1 MYNFHPE
8 LYTHNPI
15 KGKCSHNC
23 EYCYMLGL
31 RERYLLDDTLRI
43 NRNELKQG
51 LGSDRFVF
59 VGSSTDMF
67 AEDVP
72 SEWIEDVLTQLNR
85 YPQNQYLL
93 QSKNPAR
100 FLDFLNH
107 PLLVNHSGQVIFC
120 TTVESDKDF
129 PEISDA
135 PRISARIDALR
146 ELNEKGFRTMITV
159 EPIMAFSNPVSL
171 ANLITSVNPEQVNI
185 GANTASW
192 IPLIEPTK
200 EEVLTLINEL
210 NNRGIK
216 IHLKDNLDRLIK

>member
-1 MYNFHPE
+1 
-8 LYTHNPI
+8 
-15 KGKCSHNC
+15 
-23 EYCYMLGL
+23 MLGL
-31 RERYLLDDTLRI
+31 RDRYLLDDTLRI

-72 SEWIEDVLTQLNR
+72 SGWIEDVLTQLNR

-100 FLDFLNH
+100 FLDFLYH
-107 PLLVNHSGQVIFC
+107 PLLVDHSGQVIFC

-146 ELNEKGFRTMITV
+146 ELNERGFRTMVTV
-159 EPIMAFSNPVSL
+159 EPIMAFNDPVRL
-171 ANLITSVNPEQVNI
+171 ADLINSVNPEQVNI
-185 GANTASW
+185 GANTAAW

>member
-1 MYNFHPE
+1 
-8 LYTHNPI
+8 
-15 KGKCSHNC
+15 
-23 EYCYMLGL
+23 MLGL
-31 RERYLLDDTLRI
+31 RERYLLDDDLRI

-67 AEDVP
+67 AEDV
-72 SEWIEDVLTQLNR
+72 SAEWIEDVFTQLNC

-120 TTVESDKDF
+120 TTVESDKDY

-135 PRISARIDALR
+135 PAISARIDALR
-146 ELNEKGFRTMITV
+146 ELSERGFRTMVTV
-159 EPIMAFSNPVSL
+159 EPIMAFTDHVSL
-171 ANLITSVNPEQVNI
+171 ADLITSVNPEQVNI
-185 GANTASW
+185 GANTANW
-192 IPLIEPTK
+192 IPLMEPTK
-200 EEVLTLINEL
+200 DEVLALINEL
-210 NNRGIK
+210 NDRGIK